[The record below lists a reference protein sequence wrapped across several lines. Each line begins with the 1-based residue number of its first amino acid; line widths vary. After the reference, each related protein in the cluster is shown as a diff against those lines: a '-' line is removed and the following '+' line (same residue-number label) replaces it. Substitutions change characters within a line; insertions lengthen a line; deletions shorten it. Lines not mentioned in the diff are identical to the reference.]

1 MFPQWLLQI
10 RGSVPRTAGIVL
22 GLVPVFA
29 LIALWWF
36 ITRGAPEERIIGPS
50 SLPSPVEVL
59 NSVSELFTSRD
70 VVHNAIVSLRRV
82 ALGYL
87 LAVAICLPLGILM
100 ASFGSVRALF
110 APSATACG
118 YIPIVALAPIMMLL
132 LGLGERHKVVFLAL
146 AFGIYLLP
154 QIVAAIDSVGDVYLR
169 TAYTL
174 GASRLQIIRRVLIP
188 VALPSIWQG
197 MRLAFGVGWTYL
209 VFVEMFVIEDGL
221 GALIGISQRRGPR
234 EHIYLIIV
242 LITLIAWVSD
252 LIWGRLGQL
261 LFPYQRKTA

>member
-10 RGSVPRTAGIVL
+10 RGRVPRAVGIVL
-22 GLVPVFA
+22 GFVPVMV
-29 LIALWWF
+29 LIGAWWF
-36 ITRGAPEERIIGPS
+36 VTRGDVEERIISRS
-50 SLPSPVEVL
+50 SLPSPIEVL
-59 NSVSELFTSRD
+59 NSVGELVSSRD
-70 VVHNAIVSLRRV
+70 LLHNALVSLRRV

-87 LAVAICLPLGILM
+87 LAAAICLPLGILM
-100 ASFGSVRALF
+100 ASFGTFRSLF
-110 APSATACG
+110 TPATTACG
-118 YIPIVALAPIMMLL
+118 YIPIVALAPVMMLL
-132 LGLGERHKVVFLAL
+132 LGTGERHKVVFLAL
-146 AFGIYLLP
+146 TFGIYLLP
-154 QIVAAIDSVGDVYLR
+154 LVVTAIDSVGDVYLR

-174 GASRLQIIRRVLIP
+174 GASRLQIIWRVLIP

-234 EHIYLIIV
+234 EHIYLVIV

-252 LIWGRLGQL
+252 LIWDRLGQF
-261 LFPYQRKTA
+261 LFPYRRKTA